1 MYSLD
6 ELKEIIALLEEYNLT
21 TIKMS
26 DKTVNQ
32 LEEVEH
38 FSYVLVADGNNVV
51 KKTVITLASEDD
63 IVNILNDNNE

>member
-1 MYSLD
+1 M
-6 ELKEIIALLEEYNLT
+6 A
-21 TIKMS
+21 

-38 FSYVLVADGNNVV
+38 FSYVLVADGNNVL

-63 IVNILNDNNE
+63 IVNIFNDNNE

>member
-1 MYSLD
+1 MP
-6 ELKEIIALLEEYNLT
+6 
-21 TIKMS
+21 

-51 KKTVITLASEDD
+51 QKTVITLASEDD
-63 IVNILNDNNE
+63 IVNIFNDNNE